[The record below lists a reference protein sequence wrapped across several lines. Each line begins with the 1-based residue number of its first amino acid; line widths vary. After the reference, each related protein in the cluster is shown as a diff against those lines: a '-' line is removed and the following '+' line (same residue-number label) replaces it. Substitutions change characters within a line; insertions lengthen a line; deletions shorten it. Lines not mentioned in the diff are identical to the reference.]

1 MVRSLDAAVLDGPVA
16 LAEWLERNA
25 AAAQRLDW
33 QGDVVAKEAHI
44 AALLQA
50 AATYRLVV
58 ATRHRA

>member
-1 MVRSLDAAVLDGPVA
+1 MSSDNPASAIAA
-16 LAEWLERNA
+16 WLERHA
-25 AAAQRLDW
+25 EMAQRLDW
-33 QGDVVAKEAHI
+33 QGGVVAMEAHV